1 MMMEEWFSDGF
12 AVQVPAG
19 TSILDAELQLPSGAA
34 GLIVLAHA
42 GGGRRSRM
50 RLQGATD
57 AFSRDGFA
65 TLVMDLLTE
74 EESEIDHHSDGS
86 HFDADMLAERLEQSV
101 EWLLDLPEASHLP
114 LGIYGFGS
122 GGAAALTVAASR
134 PKDAAALVIAGLS
147 GEEHVPGLGGVL
159 APALLIVAEKDTRS
173 MAANRVCLDALTG
186 RKRLE
191 VVHGTA
197 TLGTAQDKVSRL
209 ACLWFEQYL
218 SA

>member
-19 TSILDAELQLPSGAA
+19 TSILDAELQLPTGAT

-50 RLQGATD
+50 RLQGATE
-57 AFSRDGFA
+57 AFARDGFA

-74 EESEIDHHSDGS
+74 EESEVDHHSDGM
-86 HFDADMLAERLEQSV
+86 HFESDMLADRLDQSV
-101 EWLLDLPEASHLP
+101 EWLLDLPETARLS
-114 LGIYGFGS
+114 LGIYGCGCG
-122 GGAAALTVAASR
+122 GGAALAVAAARSS
-134 PKDAAALVIAGLS
+134 DLTALVVSGLS
-147 GEEHVPGLGGVL
+147 GLESLPPLDRIQ
-159 APALLIVAEKDTRS
+159 APALLIAAERDSSGISQSRECVEGLK
-173 MAANRVCLDALTG
+173 G

-191 VVHGTA
+191 VVQGTA
-197 TLGTAQDKVSRL
+197 SLTTVQDKVSRL

-218 SA
+218 TA

>member
-1 MMMEEWFSDGF
+1 MMLEEWFSEGF

-19 TSILDAELQLPSGAA
+19 TSILDAELQLPAGCN

-42 GGGRRSRM
+42 GGGRRSRS

-86 HFDADMLAERLEQSV
+86 HFDSDMLADRLEQSV
-101 EWLLDLPEASHLP
+101 DWLLDQPETAHLP
-114 LGIYGFGS
+114 LGIYGLGS
-122 GGAAALTVAASR
+122 GGAAALAVAAAR
-134 PKDAAALVIAGLS
+134 PKDAAALVVAGLA
-147 GEEHVPGLGGVL
+147 GEAGLAAAHVL
-159 APALLIVAEKDTRS
+159 APTLLIAAEKDAKA
-173 MAANRVCLDALTG
+173 MALSRDCLDALKA
-186 RKRLE
+186 RKRMEL
-191 VVHGTA
+191 VYGTGTLA
-197 TLGTAQDKVSRL
+197 TVQEKVSRL

-218 SA
+218 RA

>member
-1 MMMEEWFSDGF
+1 MLMEEWFSDGF

-19 TSILDAELQLPSGAA
+19 TSILDAELQLPSGAN

-50 RLQGATD
+50 RLQGATE

-86 HFDADMLAERLEQSV
+86 HFDSDMLCERLEQSV
-101 EWLLDLPEASHLP
+101 EWLLDLPETAHLR

-122 GGAAALTVAASR
+122 GGAAALAVGAGR
-134 PKDAAALVIAGLS
+134 PKDIAALVVAGLS
-147 GEEHVPGLGGVL
+147 GEETLHSLSDVM
-159 APALLIVAEKDTRS
+159 APALFITAEKDARG
-173 MAANRVCLDALTG
+173 MALSRDCLDALTG

-191 VVHGTA
+191 VVGGTSSLA
-197 TLGTAQDKVSRL
+197 TVQDKVSRL

-218 SA
+218 TP